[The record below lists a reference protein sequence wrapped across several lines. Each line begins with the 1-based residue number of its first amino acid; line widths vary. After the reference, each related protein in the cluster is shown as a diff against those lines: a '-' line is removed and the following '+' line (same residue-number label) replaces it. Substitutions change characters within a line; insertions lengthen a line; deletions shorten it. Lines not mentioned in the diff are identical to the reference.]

1 MVENFVYNPDNDF
14 LLLNSDKGVRN
25 FLRDE
30 VVLFSDVL
38 NKINRY
44 GLSQERSIIISQKA
58 IYNLKKKELKR
69 RIEIHN
75 IKGISCA
82 RDSDEF
88 VIHCI
93 DMEYDYHFSSNRMK
107 KIIQFMNIAYTEIC
121 GKEVPLCICELK
133 SLSGLVT
140 LKTEKKKDITFS
152 RMPEVG
158 LVSAHEF
165 LFGTVYRGRTS
176 TVATTKN
183 LLESAYEDFK
193 IVKIIGRG
201 AFSKIALAEHKH
213 SGIDYV
219 LKCIRKDII
228 LNNLL
233 VEHIKNE
240 IFIFENVKSN
250 FIVQGLHKFSTNDR
264 LYIVLPFIRGG
275 DLFYLLKQKRTFDED
290 M

>member
-14 LLLNSDKGVRN
+14 LLLNSDKNIRN

-30 VVLFSDVL
+30 VILFSDVL

-82 RDSDEF
+82 KDNDEF

-93 DMEYDYHFSSNRMK
+93 DMEYDYHFSSSRMK
-107 KIIQFMNIAYTEIC
+107 KIIQFMNIAYTELC
-121 GKEVPLCICELK
+121 SKEVPLCICDLK
-133 SLSGLVT
+133 SMSSLVT

-158 LVSAHEF
+158 LVSAHEY
-165 LFGTVYRGRTS
+165 LFGTTYRRTS
-176 TVATTKN
+176 VVTTSKSLN
-183 LLESAYEDFK
+183 ESTYEDFK
-193 IVKIIGRG
+193 AIKIIGRG
-201 AFSKIALAEHKH
+201 AFSKITLVEHKH
-213 SGIDYV
+213 SGNDYV
-219 LKCIRKDII
+219 LKCIRKDIVV
-228 LNNLL
+228 NSFL
-233 VEHIKNE
+233 VEHLKNE
-240 IFIFENVKSN
+240 IFVFENVKSN

-275 DLFYLLKQKRTFDED
+275 DLYNLLKQKKTFDED